1 MIKPISEFGKIALS
15 KDASEAVKR
24 FCNDLM
30 DHAILPE
37 TMTSELGSVLVDG
50 DIYTF
55 TVTAVMKSPD
65 VPSEEVTK

>member
-24 FCNDLM
+24 ICNNLM

-37 TMTSELGSVLVDG
+37 KIISELGSVLVDG
-50 DIYTF
+50 DEYKF
-55 TVTAVMKSPD
+55 TLTAVMQLPD
-65 VPSEEVTK
+65 VQGEK